1 MPVRYRMASATGLT
15 DFANTVFLRDLKK
28 GRPFAEFQIN
38 IRTTGANSMLRIA
51 FICLL
56 IVLPGIGRAQSIDE
70 NGPAGDEAI
79 KKEIL
84 KHEDEDHEA
93 FMKGN
98 AGSIDRL
105 YADGVSLTYADG
117 KMISK

>member
-1 MPVRYRMASATGLT
+1 
-15 DFANTVFLRDLKK
+15 LRAQFFFGNLKQ
-28 GRPFAEFQIN
+28 GDPFAEFQKK
-38 IRTTGANSMLRIA
+38 IRKTGADSMLLVA

-56 IVLPGIGRAQSIDE
+56 IALPGIGRAQSMDG

-93 FMKGN
+93 FMK
-98 AGSIDRL
+98 ADTSSIDRL
-105 YADGVSLTYADG
+105 YDADGVSLTYADG
-117 KMISK
+117 